1 MARFRAALTKL
12 AALKAAGIQNNYDLE
27 ALPDRLHSAQL
38 PALLILPIKL
48 HDKGLFREPFDSLGA
63 SAFSGGLNMVT
74 YTLTH
79 LLLAAPRDSGLGMRS
94 HLPQLVTLTDSYIDA
109 LADDVT
115 LGGALRLP
123 AEVAVEPGVYDYGE
137 REFYGCAF
145 RHRWTLEAG
154 A

>member
-1 MARFRAALTKL
+1 MATFRAGLTRL
-12 AALKAAGIQNNYDLE
+12 AALQPPGLRNNYDLD
-27 ALPDRLHSAQL
+27 ALPAALHPAQL
-38 PALLILPIKL
+38 PALLVLPIEL
-48 HDKGLFREPFDSLGA
+48 RDRQLFREPFDSLGA
-63 SAFSGGLNMVT
+63 SAFSGGVYLIT

-79 LLLAAPRDSGLGMRS
+79 LLLSAPRDSGLGMRS
-94 HLPQLVTLTDSYIDA
+94 HLPQLVTLIDGYIQT

-123 AEVAVEPGVYDYGE
+123 TEVAVEPGVYDYGE
-137 REFYGCAF
+137 RQFYGCAF